1 MGIMSKMIRTY
12 AAPLLL
18 CAGAAFSQPVW
29 DEGESFEAFRDEWNG
44 WVETLPDDQ
53 RMYHD
58 LAEVIEQI
66 WENERNNKLSEEIGA
81 IAKPDMIRFTAAL
94 PKTRSG
100 KIMRRLLRSIAAG
113 ETEITQD
120 VTTLEDFS
128 VVAKLAEK
136 DEG

>member
-1 MGIMSKMIRTY
+1 MTP
-12 AAPLLL
+12 AP
-18 CAGAAFSQPVW
+18 G
-29 DEGESFEAFRDEWNG
+29 FEASE
-44 WVETLPDDQ
+44 ELIQ
-53 RMYHD
+53 D
-58 LAEVIEQI
+58 LRKHVG
-66 WENERNNKLSEEIGA
+66 EEIGA

-113 ETEITQD
+113 DTEITQD